1 MTLAAGTVVPAGP
14 ARAAASEIGRL
25 VAAKPT
31 AVAVDPSINAMYVAQ
46 QDGDLKIYDTRTY
59 TSRTVELT
67 CCLSAIVADAATHRV
82 YVSGNGLIALDGATG
97 VVAATVSLAPGTPD
111 ALALDTAGGRVFA
124 ADPPGDRVV
133 VLDAATDQI
142 VLSLPVRDRPAGL
155 AYDDA
160 SGALYVAS
168 GGENVVDA
176 IDPATGSVLATAPI
190 PSPSG
195 IAIGDGEIFVASGA
209 GVVRVL
215 DPVTLADV
223 RSITVGQIPRSLA
236 YNPVSR
242 RLWVANWGSETVSFV
257 DTTTATVLGT
267 MPAGAQPSNVV
278 FDAGLGRTYV
288 AVHGANEVQL
298 LHESAASLSI
308 GWPGEGATIGPSKR
322 TITGNAPPGAP
333 VTIFEGAT
341 AVGGG
346 FADLSGAYA
355 ISTFLG
361 EGAHTVVAAVPYEPY
376 SPPRTFTVD
385 LTPPAITLEHRTPP
399 GPSGWNRT
407 PVYLVWRCTDA
418 LAGVKNEQI
427 EKLLGFDGR
436 DQTSTAT
443 CEDRAGNKT
452 AQTVTDID
460 IDQRGP
466 TIAMT
471 RAPAALAGWNRSS
484 PVTISFTC
492 IDTLSGLASPA
503 THSESVAGQTSG
515 RDVSFACTDVAGNL
529 STRVEVVRID
539 TTAPAALVDAG
550 QLPVATRLPVEL
562 DYIVRFG
569 VTGSAT
575 DAGSGP
581 VAAEVRFT
589 DEAGTERIVQ
599 SPCTAGCGEGEIRW
613 RVRPPPLMDAGWYE
627 VSARATDLA
636 GNLGP
641 WSAATAIFIATTEEW
656 PRIPLPNVPI

>member
-1 MTLAAGTVVPAGP
+1 MRIGRAALAIVTLAAGTVVPAGP

-195 IAIGDGEIFVASGA
+195 IAVGDGEIFVASGA

-215 DPVTLADV
+215 DPVTLADI
-223 RSITVGQIPRSLA
+223 RSITVGQSPRSLA

-267 MPAGAQPSNVV
+267 MP
-278 FDAGLGRTYV
+278 
-288 AVHGANEVQL
+288 
-298 LHESAASLSI
+298 
-308 GWPGEGATIGPSKR
+308 
-322 TITGNAPPGAP
+322 
-333 VTIFEGAT
+333 
-341 AVGGG
+341 
-346 FADLSGAYA
+346 
-355 ISTFLG
+355 
-361 EGAHTVVAAVPYEPY
+361 
-376 SPPRTFTVD
+376 
-385 LTPPAITLEHRTPP
+385 
-399 GPSGWNRT
+399 
-407 PVYLVWRCTDA
+407 
-418 LAGVKNEQI
+418 
-427 EKLLGFDGR
+427 
-436 DQTSTAT
+436 
-443 CEDRAGNKT
+443 
-452 AQTVTDID
+452 
-460 IDQRGP
+460 
-466 TIAMT
+466 
-471 RAPAALAGWNRSS
+471 
-484 PVTISFTC
+484 
-492 IDTLSGLASPA
+492 
-503 THSESVAGQTSG
+503 
-515 RDVSFACTDVAGNL
+515 
-529 STRVEVVRID
+529 
-539 TTAPAALVDAG
+539 
-550 QLPVATRLPVEL
+550 
-562 DYIVRFG
+562 
-569 VTGSAT
+569 
-575 DAGSGP
+575 
-581 VAAEVRFT
+581 
-589 DEAGTERIVQ
+589 
-599 SPCTAGCGEGEIRW
+599 
-613 RVRPPPLMDAGWYE
+613 
-627 VSARATDLA
+627 
-636 GNLGP
+636 
-641 WSAATAIFIATTEEW
+641 
-656 PRIPLPNVPI
+656 